1 MDPVNLQGDDQTLS
15 PKEMIRIIQQN
26 VETIE
31 YALRIEK
38 IIQQINEDEAQRRD
52 LVQAIGQLL
61 DATSTRAQLQ
71 KALLKYTKKGVSVSI
86 DWIKENDPES
96 EKIVAREN
104 EAEAE
109 VVVDNSTERL
119 RFLDDD
125 VEEEWRVPQRFL

>member
-1 MDPVNLQGDDQTLS
+1 MEPFNLEDVDQKFS

-109 VVVDNSTERL
+109 VVVDDSIERL

>member
-1 MDPVNLQGDDQTLS
+1 MDPVDQTLS

>member
-1 MDPVNLQGDDQTLS
+1 MEPVNLQGDDQTLS

>member
-1 MDPVNLQGDDQTLS
+1 M
-15 PKEMIRIIQQN
+15 
-26 VETIE
+26 ETIE

-109 VVVDNSTERL
+109 VVVEDSTERL